1 MHPNGASKNI
11 VDHAIFSKD
20 GANLNN
26 PAETNKPRVIP
37 KIYKLK
43 KRNAKGIPK
52 SNKEIPNNGEVNNI
66 AGTKPIKALIKAV
79 KTSDT
84 IISLIFIGAIN
95 KLVKFLLHISSKNN
109 ILKPMLVLNKKS
121 YKIAQERITPTA
133 PL

>member
-1 MHPNGASKNI
+1 M

-20 GANLNN
+20 GPNLNN
-26 PAETNKPRVIP
+26 PAETNKPSVMP

-43 KRNAKGIPK
+43 KRKARGIPK
-52 SNKEIPNNGEVNNI
+52 SNKEIPNKGEVNSI

-95 KLVKFLLHISSKNN
+95 KLVKFLLHISSKNS